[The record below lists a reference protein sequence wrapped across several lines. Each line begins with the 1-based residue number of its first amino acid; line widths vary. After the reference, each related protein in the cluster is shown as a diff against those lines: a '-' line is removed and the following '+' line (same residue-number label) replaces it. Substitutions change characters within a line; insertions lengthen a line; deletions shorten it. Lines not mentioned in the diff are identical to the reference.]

1 MISRRMLRIKAIKA
15 LYAHLKSDADS
26 LMASEKTLVAS
37 IDKTYDLYFLMLS
50 LIVELAHYAEQRQ
63 ELARKK
69 QLPTYEDLNPNRKF
83 VENSVIRL
91 IDSSDAVNDYL
102 AAHKLSWAQYPELI
116 KTLFSQL
123 EQSEYYKAY
132 MSRAERSFRDDL
144 ALVTEFYTNELESSE
159 ILEDVLDEMSI
170 LWNDDL
176 GFALIMVTR
185 TLSNMRPSHTD
196 VKILPKF
203 KSEEDLDFAMQLF
216 EKASLGYADNLLYI
230 EKFTRNWDVER
241 IALMDNLI
249 MATAVAELVTF
260 PSIPVKVT
268 LDEYIEIAKYY
279 STPGSS
285 NFINGV
291 LDKVVATLTE
301 QGKIK
306 KSGRGLIG

>member
-123 EQSEYYKAY
+123 EQSEYYKSY
-132 MSRAERSFRDDL
+132 MSRTERSFREDL
-144 ALVTEFYTNELESSE
+144 ALVTDFYTNELESSE
-159 ILEDVLDEMSI
+159 VLEDVLDEMSI

-185 TLSNMRPSHTD
+185 TLSNMRPSHTE
-196 VKILPKF
+196 VKVLPKF
-203 KSEEDLDFAMQLF
+203 KSDEDLDFAMQLF

-241 IALMDNLI
+241 IAFMDNLI
-249 MATAVAELVTF
+249 MATAVAELITF

-268 LDEYIEIAKYY
+268 LDEYIEIAKFY
-279 STPGSS
+279 STASS
-285 NFINGV
+285 STFINGV
-291 LDKVVATLTE
+291 LDKVVASLNE
-301 QGKIK
+301 EGRIQ
-306 KSGRGLIG
+306 KSGRGLI

>member
-102 AAHKLSWAQYPELI
+102 AAHKLSWAKYPELI
-116 KTLFSQL
+116 KTLFAQL
-123 EQSEYYKAY
+123 EQTEYYKAY

-144 ALVTEFYTNELESSE
+144 TLVTEFYTNELESSE

-196 VKILPKF
+196 VKVLPKF

-241 IALMDNLI
+241 IAFMDNLI
-249 MATAVAELVTF
+249 MATAVAELITF

-268 LDEYIEIAKYY
+268 LDEYIEIAKFY
-279 STPGSS
+279 STASS
-285 NFINGV
+285 STFINGV
-291 LDKVVATLTE
+291 LDKVVASLQE
-301 QGKIK
+301 EGRIQ
-306 KSGRGLIG
+306 KSGRGLI

>member
-1 MISRRMLRIKAIKA
+1 MISRRMLRIKVIKA

-50 LIVELAHYAEQRQ
+50 LIAELAHYAEQRQ

-83 VENSVIRL
+83 IENAVVRL
-91 IDSSDAVNDYL
+91 IAQSDAVNDHL
-102 AAHKLSWAQYPELI
+102 AARKLSWAKYPELI
-116 KTLFSQL
+116 KTLYSQL
-123 EQSEYYKAY
+123 EQSDYYKSY
-132 MSRAERSFRDDL
+132 MARAERSWKEDL
-144 ALVTEFYTNELESSE
+144 ALVTDFYTRELEE
-159 ILEDVLDEMSI
+159 CEMLEDVLDEISI

-196 VKILPKF
+196 VKVLPKF

-216 EKASLGYADNLLYI
+216 EKAAIGYDSNLQQI
-230 EKFTRNWDVER
+230 ERFTRNWDVER
-241 IALMDNLI
+241 IAFMDNLI
-249 MATAVAELVTF
+249 MATAVAELTTF

-268 LDEYIEIAKYY
+268 LDEYIEIAKFY
-279 STPGSS
+279 STAGSS
-285 NFINGV
+285 TFINGV
-291 LDKVVATLTE
+291 LDKAVASLTE
-301 QGKIK
+301 EGKIN
-306 KSGRGLIG
+306 KSGRGLI